1 MKPLTEIDANFSI
14 SPQID
19 VEDLTEIKAAGF
31 KSVICNRPDNE
42 DGGAHADHNVL
53 ELEAR
58 KLGLGF
64 AYLPV
69 IPGQINEGH
78 VEQFKTLIDNLPS
91 PVLGYCRMGM
101 RAKALYER
109 SR

>member
-1 MKPLTEIDANFSI
+1 MKPCTEIDANFSI

-19 VEDLTEIKAAGF
+19 VEDLTKIKAAGF

-42 DGGAHADHNVL
+42 DGGAHADHNFL
-53 ELEAR
+53 ESEAR
-58 KLGLGF
+58 KLGLEF

-69 IPGQINEGH
+69 IPGQINDGH
-78 VEQFKTLIDNLPS
+78 VAQFKTLIDELPG

-101 RAKALYER
+101 RAKTLYER